1 MNIPIPVD
9 LAKNFSSEFLKSQKF
24 KYITPDYKST
34 VAQLYISYVMGFA
47 NCFLEYKTEVRA
59 RGIKKRLEKLGFS
72 VYYLNMN
79 GTLDKKVLEVEFDG
93 ADI

>member
-1 MNIPIPVD
+1 MIELPND
-9 LAKNFSSEFLKSQKF
+9 LIKDFNLQYLKSQKF

-34 VAQLYISYVMGFA
+34 VKQLYISYVMGFA